1 MTELSQAQ
9 VKNEAIVEVVDE
21 VGVQLLFRLVVVQ
34 LLFRLVVSGWVVG

>member
-9 VKNEAIVEVVDE
+9 VKNEAIVEVLDE

-34 LLFRLVVSGWVVG
+34 LLFWLVVSGWVVG